1 MHPAVTHTH
10 THTLQPLHELQS
22 MVYYSVHL
30 SSSPLLATTW
40 LLSAAGG
47 GVKGHNIYTTM
58 QMQMGLSRGGCVR
71 VHVRACV
78 CMCVRERE
86 IGDSVLQT
94 CTLSGQKPD
103 DGGLLVRV
111 EAESESLTGSVS
123 ASVRCE
129 CS

>member
-1 MHPAVTHTH
+1 
-10 THTLQPLHELQS
+10 

-40 LLSAAGG
+40 LLSAAEG

-58 QMQMGLSRGGCVR
+58 QMQMGLSRGGCVC
-71 VHVRACV
+71 VRACACV
-78 CMCVRERE
+78 CVYACMCVCVCVYVCERERE